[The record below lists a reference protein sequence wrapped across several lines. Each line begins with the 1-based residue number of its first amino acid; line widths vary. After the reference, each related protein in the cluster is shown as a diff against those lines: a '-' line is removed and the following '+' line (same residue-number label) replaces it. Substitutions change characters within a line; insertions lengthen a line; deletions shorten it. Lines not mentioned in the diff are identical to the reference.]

1 MGEMQFGPVDFSH
14 FLESVGAAKDAAR
27 HLLSGMTEA
36 RNIEAVEAMLEILEA
51 NEAEFHAV
59 VPAIMRAEM
68 DQARENE
75 LELARLQ
82 ARSKELDDELNRALA
97 EAKEASENQA
107 AAGKAQSAAPLRPGM
122 LAGKGKVPDLDPA
135 EDLVSELMDAGKE
148 PGSPRQPSGPRTSGL
163 IWEDFLPIAKKRS
176 QF

>member
-59 VPAIMRAEM
+59 VPEIMRAEM
-68 DQARENE
+68 EQARENE

-82 ARSKELDDELNRALA
+82 ARSKELDEELNRALA

-107 AAGKAQSAAPLRPGM
+107 DQKQEATPPLRPG
-122 LAGKGKVPDLDPA
+122 LLVGEGKAPDFDPA
-135 EDLVSELMDAGKE
+135 EDLVSELMEAGKQTATS
-148 PGSPRQPSGPRTSGL
+148 GQPSGPRTSGL
-163 IWEDFLPIAKKRS
+163 IWEDFLPISKKRK
-176 QF
+176 QI